1 MKKIIG
7 LILVSFC
14 YQVSALSGN
23 FQTVDQVDLQKY
35 IGRWYEIASIPQSF
49 QKQCVSD
56 TTAEYQVNTDGTI
69 QVINSCATKSGERSV
84 AKGRAKIVNPM
95 TNAELKVTFVNLFG
109 HWIYTFGGGY
119 YVVGLGSNYEYA
131 IVGHPTYEYAWI
143 LSRTPQ
149 LDEVTLNDIDNQLK
163 RLGYDSCALKM
174 TPQKGGFSQVKDFCN
189 R

>member
-7 LILVSFC
+7 LMTTLLCFQTIA
-14 YQVSALSGN
+14 SAGN
-23 FQTVDQVDLQKY
+23 FKTVEQVDLEKY

-56 TTAEYQVNTDGTI
+56 TTAEYQVNADGTI
-69 QVINSCATKSGERSV
+69 QVINSCATKSGERSI
-84 AKGRAKIVNPM
+84 AKGRAKVVNTE
-95 TNAELKVTFVNLFG
+95 TNAELKVTFVHLFG

-119 YVVGLGSNYEYA
+119 YVVGLGQNYEYA
-131 IVGHPTYEYAWI
+131 IVGHPSFEYAWI

-149 LDEVTLNDIDNQLK
+149 LDAVTLNDIDIQLK
-163 RLGYDSCALKM
+163 NLGYDSCALKI
-174 TPQKGGFSQVKDFCN
+174 TPQKGGFSEVKDFCK